1 MKKIT
6 YLLIAVFAISLS
18 SCSLF
23 KNNKPFEGYIKYT
36 IDYEGDIDE
45 GTLAQMPTS
54 TKEYY
59 KDHKVR
65 KVNETA
71 MGGIYTITDNA
82 NMEIIMLLD
91 LGMMGQK
98 LAVKQDSA
106 DLKEAFEEIGDIE
119 VNPTGETKEILGYT
133 AKKVEIEVEDNIF
146 TAYTTTEI
154 TSPANAHLAD
164 QFKNVEG
171 VILEY
176 SVTQRGI
183 TSTYT
188 ATEIEKEKV
197 DDAMFTIPEDYEL
210 KTQEE
215 ISTMFGG

>member
-23 KNNKPFEGYIKYT
+23 KNDKPFKGYIKYS
-36 IDYEGDIDE
+36 IDYEGDVDE
-45 GTLAQMPTS
+45 ATLAQLPTS

-65 KVNETA
+65 KENETA
-71 MGGIYTITDNA
+71 MGGIYTISDNA

-91 LGMMGQK
+91 IMGQK

-106 DLKEAFEEIGDIE
+106 DLKEAFAEIGEIE
-119 VNPTGETKEILGYT
+119 VNPTGETKEILGYN

-154 TSPANAHLAD
+154 KSPANAHLAD

-188 ATEIEKEKV
+188 ATELEKEKV
-197 DDAMFTIPEDYEL
+197 ADEMFTIPEDYEL

-215 ISTMFGG
+215 LSTMFGG